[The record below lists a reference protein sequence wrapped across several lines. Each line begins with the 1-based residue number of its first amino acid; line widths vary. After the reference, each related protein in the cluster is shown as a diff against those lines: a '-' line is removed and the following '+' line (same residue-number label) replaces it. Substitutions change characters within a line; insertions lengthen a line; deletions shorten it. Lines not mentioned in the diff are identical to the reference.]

1 MFYQTQIRTS
11 KELVPSLFEMTAS
24 EELFIRDIAAKTEV
38 PISVNAQN
46 LLRLVFDEQQPR
58 YALEIP
64 NTSNRL
70 AASNPEKSVVISTK
84 SEVIAKEKAN
94 TFSFNVY
101 PNPFEG
107 NLTIELVGV
116 DNATITIRDISGKLI
131 KQQVINADK
140 QVISTENLSG
150 GLYFIELRNDE
161 GLLDV
166 KRIVKQ

>member
-1 MFYQTQIRTS
+1 MMLQTNKS
-11 KELVPSLFEMTAS
+11 KELIPSLFEMTTS
-24 EELFIRDIAAKTEV
+24 EENFIRDIAEKTEV

-64 NTSNRL
+64 NSSNRL
-70 AASNPEKSVVISTK
+70 AAPHAEREIAEIVDIEFSALEKP
-84 SEVIAKEKAN
+84 N
-94 TFSFNVY
+94 QFHFNVY

-107 NLTIELVGV
+107 NFTIELVGV
-116 DNATITIRDISGKLI
+116 DNATITIRDVSGKLI
-131 KQQVINADK
+131 KQQIINTDK
-140 QVISTENLSG
+140 QVVSTETLSG
-150 GLYFIELRNDE
+150 GLYFVELRNDE